1 MENQIREYVKK
12 ELAKLD
18 GDVKSIKLTGVT
30 ASILSDLI
38 EGWDWSEAD
47 TNGWQVDYW
56 LTTDKY
62 DISGCMYDG
71 TATITLLGEDDD
83 D

>member
-1 MENQIREYVKK
+1 MKKQIIQYVES

-18 GDVKSIKLTGVT
+18 SGEVDSVSLKGVYPDVL
-30 ASILSDLI
+30 ADRM

-62 DISGCMYDG
+62 RVAGSMYYG
-71 TATITLLGEDDD
+71 TATISLR
-83 D
+83 

>member
-1 MENQIREYVKK
+1 MENQIREYVKT
-12 ELAKLD
+12 ELTKLG
-18 GDVKSIKLTGVT
+18 GDVTSIKLTGVS

-56 LTTDKY
+56 LKTDKY
-62 DISGCMYDG
+62 DIEGCMYDG
-71 TATITLLGEDDD
+71 TATITLLGEDE
-83 D
+83 